1 MTSGSLKQAGRGE
14 RKTQVVSPR
23 NGTGAGVASVQNK
36 SLEIELV
43 ETPLNSETGQPPAK
57 KKKKKM

>member
-1 MTSGSLKQAGRGE
+1 MKQAGRGE

-57 KKKKKM
+57 KKKNVN